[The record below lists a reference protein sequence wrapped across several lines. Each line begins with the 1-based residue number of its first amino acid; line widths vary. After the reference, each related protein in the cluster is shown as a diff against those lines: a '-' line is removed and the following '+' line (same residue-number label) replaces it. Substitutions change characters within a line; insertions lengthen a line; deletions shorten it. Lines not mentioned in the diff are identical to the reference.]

1 MSARPRDPSRLGPF
15 PLGVRGGEE
24 GLACTVIVK
33 KEEVVVAESAM
44 MMLSKVELGFRV
56 LEEGIGRR

>member
-24 GLACTVIVK
+24 GVGGTVIVE
-33 KEEVVVAESAM
+33 KEEVVVAEP
-44 MMLSKVELGFRV
+44 GWQNQR
-56 LEEGIGRR
+56 